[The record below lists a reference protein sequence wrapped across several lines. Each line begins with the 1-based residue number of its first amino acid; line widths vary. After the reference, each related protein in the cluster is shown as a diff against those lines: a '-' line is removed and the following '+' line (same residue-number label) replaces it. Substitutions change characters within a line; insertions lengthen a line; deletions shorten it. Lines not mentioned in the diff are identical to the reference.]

1 MAGRAA
7 AGYRR
12 TMRFI
17 APVLISISL
26 AAPSARAEV
35 LPAAEP
41 PAAVEAPPAV
51 PARPCS
57 TAWRWLFPGLGTI
70 CAGQTTEGTLIAGAA
85 AVDLG
90 ASIATGG
97 HPVPVTLFAET
108 YIYGL
113 LAPTF
118 ELDRAAGVPFTP
130 PERTG
135 DLLAAPFRPSVLAR
149 TDVWAAILVSA
160 SVGIT
165 ASRLSGLTEDNRRDD
180 PIVFGREYEPEVGYP
195 LAGAAIGGLH
205 LHVAVTEE
213 SFFRG
218 YLQSSLARNVG
229 EGAGWGMA
237 SVAFGASHALNLTT
251 IPSEKRALYAAAFLP
266 YVTLA
271 GGYLGYLYKR
281 TGYSLSAP
289 VAVHFWNNLLTGI
302 AEFVLDPE
310 NTPISASISLPF

>member
-1 MAGRAA
+1 
-7 AGYRR
+7 
-12 TMRFI
+12 MRSSI
-17 APVLISISL
+17 VLVVAL
-26 AAPSARAEV
+26 TFAAPTARGD
-35 LPAAEP
+35 EP
-41 PAAVEAPPAV
+41 PDQPSP
-51 PARPCS
+51 RCS

-70 CAGQTTEGTLIAGAA
+70 CAGQTTEGSAIAGAA

-90 ASIATGG
+90 ASIATRG

-108 YIYGL
+108 YVYGL

-135 DLLAAPFRPSVLAR
+135 DLLAAPFRPSVLGR
-149 TDVWAAILVSA
+149 TDVWAAILVA
-160 SVGIT
+160 SSIGVA
-165 ASRLSGLTEDNRRDD
+165 ASSLTGLTEYHRRDD
-180 PIVFGREYEPEVGYP
+180 PVVFGREYEPEVGYP

-205 LHVAVTEE
+205 LHVAIAEE
-213 SFFRG
+213 SLFRG

-229 EGAGWGMA
+229 EWPAWGMA

-251 IPSEKRALYAAAFLP
+251 IPSDKRALYAAAFLP
-266 YVTLA
+266 YVTVA

-289 VAVHFWNNLLTGI
+289 VAVHFWNNLITGV

-310 NTPISASISLPF
+310 NTPISASISVPF